1 MKKNHSNRN
10 NNRSNDGPII
20 RGCKVTVRNGD
31 VNGALRTLKK
41 ILDRDNRQKELAK
54 REFYERPSIK
64 RKRARDMAV
73 KRAQRENTDF
83 GALSRQSNPPG
94 VSWNKS
100 KRKRRKV
107 LDAKNQFTRM
117 MHRRNADD

>member
-1 MKKNHSNRN
+1 MKKDYKNRN
-10 NNRSNDGPII
+10 RNNDGPII

-64 RKRARDMAV
+64 RKRAKDMAV

-83 GALSRQSNPPG
+83 GSLYRQSNPPG

-100 KRKRRKV
+100 KRKRRRV
-107 LDAKNQFTRM
+107 LDAQNRFNRM
-117 MHRRNADD
+117 AKRHADE

>member
-1 MKKNHSNRN
+1 MNKNYSNRN
-10 NNRSNDGPII
+10 RNNDGPII

-64 RKRARDMAV
+64 RKRAKDMAV
-73 KRAQRENTDF
+73 KRTKRENTDF

-107 LDAKNQFTRM
+107 LDAKNQFTKLMQRKYS
-117 MHRRNADD
+117 DD

>member
-1 MKKNHSNRN
+1 MKKNYSNRSRN
-10 NNRSNDGPII
+10 NDGPII

-73 KRAQRENTDF
+73 KRAKRESTDF
-83 GALSRQSNPPG
+83 GSLYRQSNPPG

-100 KRKRRKV
+100 KRKRRRV
-107 LDAKNQFTRM
+107 LDAQNRFNRM
-117 MHRRNADD
+117 AKRHSDE

>member
-1 MKKNHSNRN
+1 MKKNYSNS
-10 NNRSNDGPII
+10 NRSNDGPII

-64 RKRARDMAV
+64 RKRAKDMAV
-73 KRAQRENTDF
+73 KRAERENTDF
-83 GALSRQSNPPG
+83 GNLYRQSNPPG

-100 KRKRRKV
+100 KRKRRRV
-107 LDAKNQFTRM
+107 LDAQNRFNRM
-117 MHRRNADD
+117 MKRHSDE

>member
-1 MKKNHSNRN
+1 MKKDY
-10 NNRSNDGPII
+10 RSRRDNSPTV
-20 RGCKVTVRNGD
+20 RGAKVTVRNGD

-64 RKRARDMAV
+64 RKRAKDMAV
-73 KRAQRENTDF
+73 KRAKRENTDF
-83 GALSRQSNPPG
+83 GTLSRQSNPPG
-94 VSWNKS
+94 VRWNKS

-107 LDAKNQFTRM
+107 LDAKNQFTRL
-117 MHRRNADD
+117 MHRKYSDD

>member
-10 NNRSNDGPII
+10 SNRSNDGPII

-64 RKRARDMAV
+64 RKRAKDMAV

-83 GALSRQSNPPG
+83 GSLYRQSNPPG

-100 KRKRRKV
+100 KRKRRRV
-107 LDAKNQFTRM
+107 LDAQNRFNRM
-117 MHRRNADD
+117 AKRHSDE